1 MNRAQALRKEARA
14 LLSVS
19 KDSLRFLMRMD
30 PPAELDALANY
41 KKLMLELS
49 EVIKRADPP
58 RFDDEN
64 VSSFRLVMTH
74 PTADEILHQLRKRSA
89 FNEVDESV
97 LREVEEGMRRT
108 KQRVYL
114 RLGFNP
120 VLLRRLR
127 YVLLH
132 FGSSGRDKAF
142 KRLAEDIEKQGLSKN
157 PMEVLARMGL

>member
-1 MNRAQALRKEARA
+1 MGKAQALRKEGRA

-19 KDSLRFLMRMD
+19 KDALRFLMRMEA
-30 PPAELDALANY
+30 PTQVDALADY
-41 KKLMLELS
+41 EKLMSDLS
-49 EVIKRADPP
+49 VVINRADPP

-64 VSSFRLVMTH
+64 LSSFRLTMTN
-74 PTADEILHQLRKRSA
+74 PTADEILHQLRERA
-89 FNEVDESV
+89 VFEEIDGDL

-120 VLLRRLR
+120 VLLRRMR
-127 YVLLH
+127 YILLH
-132 FGSSGRDKAF
+132 TGDSGRDKAF
-142 KRLAEDIEKQGLSKN
+142 KRLAEDIKKHGLSKN